1 MCVCVCVFR
10 VSPKFPKLSE
20 ANLLRCNKH
29 DVYFLACFESRIKK
43 RNHVEKKQKRGKR
56 TEDREQE
63 RERERERERWR
74 GEQEATGLVVGAKGR
89 SSQGDENFEI
99 KR

>member
-1 MCVCVCVFR
+1 MCIFSR
-10 VSPKFPKLSE
+10 ASSQ
-20 ANLLRCNKH
+20 
-29 DVYFLACFESRIKK
+29 ESRREITSK
-43 RNHVEKKQKRGKR
+43 RNRNAEKGQKIESK
-56 TEDREQE
+56 